1 MTDASQIIPH
11 RVSAEH
17 ASALHGAIVIILDVD
32 LTLIRVP
39 RSRVPRTIRL
49 GGFVRASSTIAE
61 LF

>member
-32 LTLIRVP
+32 
-39 RSRVPRTIRL
+39 SRHILNMCL
-49 GGFVRASSTIAE
+49 GSGCRGQLGWAGLCELAVR
-61 LF
+61 